1 MSHLKEVEGVEKTR
15 VQGPLG
21 VGVPRGL
28 FFVLYVRRA
37 IVFSLKTQGS
47 TGITYYPVRIVSF
60 KTPVVERVI
69 KIGVIEWE

>member
-1 MSHLKEVEGVEKTR
+1 M
-15 VQGPLG
+15 
-21 VGVPRGL
+21 
-28 FFVLYVRRA
+28 YVRRA
-37 IVFSLKTQGS
+37 IVFSLKTQVR

>member
-1 MSHLKEVEGVEKTR
+1 M
-15 VQGPLG
+15 
-21 VGVPRGL
+21 GVPRGL

-37 IVFSLKTQGS
+37 IVFSLKTPFS